1 MNTTTSFLHICGNF
15 NTGGITSFVKAV
27 LELNPSSATR
37 HDLVVLFENQVNE
50 IAGTRIYCLGKFAA
64 NPFKTFFVFRK
75 IIKNY
80 QAIMLHK
87 AHPVVVF
94 PLLFIRKKIFIFQHG
109 MAVSRGSVIKRR
121 IKKIWYSL
129 IPVLLKAKLVCSTVF
144 AYGKS
149 RKAGILISKRRLV
162 VIPFGIKIK
171 RRMKQAD
178 NQKEAKDMIVV
189 GSAGIMSK
197 IKRFDLLIKSLINY
211 TGKLNINLKIVGEG
225 PEKESLL
232 KLASGITNKKVTVEL
247 PGHIEDMI
255 PFYDSLDL
263 FVFPSHNES
272 FGLVVLEAL
281 SRGVPVALFP
291 DVGGALSL
299 IQDNRNGFVLKH
311 GTAGVE
317 ELWVKLNR
325 SPFVLTNLVNYINKM
340 DLSAYDINN
349 TRLKLENLA
358 NQVWS

>member
-1 MNTTTSFLHICGNF
+1 MDTKTSFLHICSSF
-15 NTGGITSFVKAV
+15 KIGGITSFVKAV
-27 LELNPSSATR
+27 LELNPTSGTR
-37 HDLVVLFENQVNE
+37 HDLVVLFENQVVE
-50 IAGTRIYCLGKFAA
+50 IAGTRAYCLGKFAA
-64 NPFKTFFVFRK
+64 NPFKIFFAFRK

-94 PLLFIRKKIFIFQHG
+94 PLLFKRKKIFIFQHG
-109 MAVSRGSVIKRR
+109 MTVSRGSVIKRR

-129 IPVLLKAKLVCSTVF
+129 IPLLLKAKVVCSTEF

-149 RKAGILISKRRLV
+149 RKAGILFSKKHLV
-162 VIPFGIKIK
+162 VIPFGIKIN
-171 RRMKQAD
+171 RRIKQAN
-178 NQKEAKDMIVV
+178 NQKEARGKIFV
-189 GSAGIMSK
+189 GSAGILSK

-232 KLASGITNKKVTVEL
+232 KLAAGITNKNVTVEF

-291 DVGGALSL
+291 DAGGALPL

-311 GTAGVE
+311 GIGGLE
-317 ELWVKLNR
+317 ELWVKLDK
-325 SPFVLTNLVNYINKM
+325 NLFILMDMVEYINKM
-340 DLSAYDINN
+340 DLSPYNIKT

-358 NQVWS
+358 NQV